1 MRTVYVYKWLDDHT
15 TVYMGTLRIPSD
27 NFLAQLKVIH
37 DTFGDD
43 CVWYNRPILDP
54 DALNG

>member
-1 MRTVYVYKWLDDHT
+1 MRTVYVYKWLDHT
-15 TVYMGTLRIPSD
+15 TVYMGTVRIPSD
-27 NFLAQLKVIH
+27 NFIAQMKVIH

-54 DALNG
+54 LALNG